1 MRSPLPACLAAAAL
15 VAAPVHAAPSAP
27 AGPDRDTLTSFETGF
42 KEGSDLKKQGDDLAA
57 ARRWKAA
64 ADLLPETTANRD
76 MRAGIYEYIADAYTG
91 AVTKDPSLELV
102 REASTVFDEYI
113 AGYTR
118 AYGTETPPV
127 PKLAATQKDLA
138 DRRAR
143 AEATAGPTAI
153 DDPQNTGP
161 KPPPEP
167 PPEPVTPTRPWKPLV
182 ITGGILTGIG
192 GLSIIGGAYGAYQS
206 KQRSDEYNAKCPL
219 VNPNATCQDI
229 FTTGKA
235 ANNFAIGSFVT
246 AGLLLAVGVPLLV
259 VGLKRKRAA
268 AKHSFLPVLGPTQV
282 GLGYAL
288 RF

>member
-42 KEGSDLKKQGDDLAA
+42 KEGADLKKQGDDLAA

-76 MRAGIYEYIADAYTG
+76 MRAGIYEYIVDAYTS
-91 AVTKDPSLELV
+91 AVATDSSLALV

-118 AYGTETPPV
+118 AYGTETPPA
-127 PKLAATQKDLA
+127 PKLAAAQQDFA

-143 AEATAGPTAI
+143 AEASAGPTPT
-153 DDPQNTGP
+153 D
-161 KPPPEP
+161 KPPDTPPEP
-167 PPEPVTPTRPWKPLV
+167 PPVAPKPPPRPWKPLV
-182 ITGGILTGIG
+182 ITGGVLVGLG
-192 GLSIIGGAYGAYQS
+192 GLSVLGGAYGAFQS
-206 KQRSDEYNAKCPL
+206 KQRNDEFDRTCPIENPDAACQELFAK
-219 VNPNATCQDI
+219 
-229 FTTGKA
+229 GKD
-235 ANNFAIGSFVT
+235 ANSFAVGSFV
-246 AGLLLAVGVPLLV
+246 AAAVLLAVGVPLLV
-259 VGLKRKRAA
+259 VGMKRKKAA
-268 AKHSFLPVLGPTQV
+268 ANHSFMPVLGPTQV